1 MNSKNSIIKKYTS
14 VEDYINHCFEDFK
27 LKNPK
32 LTKRQ
37 INIQLQDNWK
47 KEQAKHL
54 SKHPKKEESIIIH
67 HDESEEIYI
76 PIEAINN
83 ETQNKQKKNKKT
95 SKKYK
100 KKSQNLSKSII
111 VKKHTDSPQQSFD
124 IHSLEERMSNIQIDI
139 RESSKTKPSKKL
151 RIQQQLNTTNVLIK
165 NNKCKAKCKK
175 QKKVAFKQD
184 EKIQK
189 NLIGRNAPDEKPI
202 PIQDFIN
209 SANFIDHIS
218 IIKIQK
224 NKTNQGQIEVDKVK
238 SINSHTYGL
247 VNHYKDTSNLNLQ
260 LFFQVE
266 FHPRPDGTY
275 PDDTFCTAKQVALYN
290 KDLVLDYLNKNKS
303 IFTQDSEYYIN

>member
-14 VEDYINHCFEDFK
+14 VEDYINHCFNDFK

-47 KEQAKHL
+47 KEQKKHL
-54 SKHPKKEESIIIH
+54 SKHPKKEESILIQ
-67 HDESEEIYI
+67 HDENEEIYI
-76 PIEAINN
+76 PIDVINN
-83 ETQNKQKKNKKT
+83 EKQIKPKKNKKT

-111 VKKHTDSPQQSFD
+111 VKKQTDSSQQSYD
-124 IHSLEERMSNIQIDI
+124 IHSLEDRMSNIQIDV
-139 RESSKTKPSKKL
+139 RESSKTKPSKSQ
-151 RIQQQLNTTNVLIK
+151 RNQQQLNTTNELIK
-165 NNKCKAKCKK
+165 TNQCKAKQKK
-175 QKKVAFKQD
+175 QKKVAFKQE

-189 NLIGRNAPDEKPI
+189 NLISRNAADEKPV

-218 IIKIQK
+218 IIKIQT
-224 NKTNQGQIEVDKVK
+224 NKTNQGQIEVDKIK
-238 SINSHTYGL
+238 SIYSHTYGL

-266 FHPRPDGTY
+266 FHPRPDGTC
-275 PDDTFCTAKQVALYN
+275 PDDTFCTAKQAALYN
-290 KDLVLDYLNKNKS
+290 KDLVLDYLNKHKN
-303 IFTQDSEYYIN
+303 IFTQDCEYYIN